1 MAEESKIK
9 DPMPPPDATPEEIG
23 EFWDTHSLADHW
35 DETHEVEF
43 QVNLNSQQQKK
54 QNENMIRFGDFVEVN
69 PQVKL
74 EKGKEYP
81 YIEMADINP
90 GNSFVFTQ
98 KERVYKSGGSRFQS
112 GDILFARIT
121 PCLENGKIVQ
131 CKNTSDQPCFGSTE
145 FFIFRGKPN
154 LSDSTYI
161 LYLALSPIIRDPA
174 VKSMSGASGRQ
185 RAALQSV
192 EDIYITLR
200 SLPTQRKIAT
210 ILSTYDDLIENN
222 THRIKI
228 LEDMAQTLYREWF
241 VHYRFPGHE
250 NVPMVESELGP
261 IPQGW
266 EIVQFSG
273 MLDLV
278 RNGITPSK
286 FSEEIFAHFS
296 IPAFDN
302 EHMPTLE
309 DGDSIRSS
317 KYLITGGTVLLSK
330 LNPRIPRVWF
340 PFLNTEHRAITSTEF
355 FILKPRPPVNCM
367 FLYNLFRSPEFTEN
381 FSVRALGTSTSHQ
394 RVKPDDFLNISVSI
408 PTESLLDDFQQK
420 VSPLVNICNTLRL
433 KNATLRQTRDLLL
446 PKLISGEI
454 DVSQLDI
461 ATEAVQPNKGGTP
474 IPYPLTD
481 RLHSDKNILG
491 GKPVIKGTRL
501 SVKFILDLLK
511 QGWKEEDILENH
523 PRITHE
529 DITACQ
535 EYQKVKR
542 ASIGR

>member
-1 MAEESKIK
+1 MSEESKTK

-23 EFWDTHSLADHW
+23 EFWDTHSLADYW

-43 QVNLNSQQQKK
+43 QINLNSQQQKK

-74 EKGKEYP
+74 EKGKEYL

-90 GNSFVFTQ
+90 GNSFVFPQ

-131 CKNTSDQPCFGSTE
+131 CKNTSNQPCFGSTE

-185 RAALQSV
+185 RAALSSV
-192 EDIYITLR
+192 EDIYIPLR
-200 SLPTQRKIAT
+200 PLPTQQKIAA

-222 THRIKI
+222 TRRIKI

-250 NVPMVESELGP
+250 NVRMVESELGL

-266 EIVQFSG
+266 KVKKFGEVSQNFDRFRKPLSG
-273 MLDLV
+273 QVRSTMQGEYPYYGAAKILDYI
-278 RNGITPSK
+278 NDY
-286 FSEEIFAHFS
+286 IFDGRYLL
-296 IPAFDN
+296 IG
-302 EHMPTLE
+302 E
-309 DGDSIRSS
+309 DGSVVTKDGKPVLQLVTGKFWVNNHTHVVQG
-317 KYLITGGTVLLSK
+317 KYPISTNFLHLFMSNVTVTSYITGAAQPK
-330 LNPRIPRVWF
+330 INQENLNRIPVIF
-340 PFLNTEHRAITSTEF
+340 PSENLLEQFEEKIEPNFENINA
-355 FILKPRPPVNCM
+355 LK
-367 FLYNLFRSPEFTEN
+367 
-381 FSVRALGTSTSHQ
+381 
-394 RVKPDDFLNISVSI
+394 
-408 PTESLLDDFQQK
+408 
-420 VSPLVNICNTLRL
+420 L

-481 RLHSDKNILG
+481 RLHSDKKILG
-491 GKPVIKGTRL
+491 GKPVIKGTRIT
-501 SVKFILDLLK
+501 VMFIKDLLK
-511 QGWKEEDILENH
+511 HGWSEEDILENY

-529 DITACQ
+529 DIMACRQ
-535 EYQKVKR
+535 YKER
-542 ASIGR
+542 